1 MKVHQTKNTHAPVL
15 LREVLQY
22 VAPEKGDALLDATA
36 GYGGHAA
43 AILGVTG
50 QDGKSVLIDRDDNAI
65 SQLKKRFAGQKLD
78 IMHDDFAHAAQELSG
93 QGRKFDVILAD
104 LGVSSP
110 HLDNASRGFSFQL
123 DGPLDM
129 RMDTSRGLT
138 AADIVNSSSAQTLS
152 DILKAYGE
160 EPRAKR
166 VAQAII
172 DARPLQTTQELAQ
185 VVADV
190 YGGRG
195 RYKTHPATKTFQA
208 LRIAVN
214 DELAQVRFALPLWIE
229 MLNHGGRIA
238 VISFHSLEDRIVKE
252 VFKEYGGDR
261 YDATI
266 RLVTKKPVVG
276 DKNEIVS
283 NPRARSA
290 KLRVAV
296 KK

>member
-1 MKVHQTKNTHAPVL
+1 MKVHQQINQHAPVL

-22 VAPEKGDALLDATA
+22 LAPEKGDSLLDATA
-36 GYGGHAA
+36 GYGGHAE
-43 AILGVTG
+43 AILEVTS
-50 QDGKSVLIDRDDNAI
+50 QTAESVLIDRDENSI
-65 SQLKKRFAGQKLD
+65 VQLKKRFNGSELT
-78 IMHDDFAHAAQELSG
+78 IMHDDFAHATQALASK
-93 QGRKFDVILAD
+93 GRKFNLILAD

-129 RMDTSRGLT
+129 RMDSSRGLT
-138 AADIVNSSSAQTLS
+138 AADIVNSSSEDTLVGL
-152 DILKAYGE
+152 LKAYGE
-160 EPRAKR
+160 DPKAKK
-166 VAQAII
+166 VAQAIV
-172 DARPLQTTQELAQ
+172 ASRPISTTFGLANI
-185 VVADV
+185 VADV

-208 LRIAVN
+208 LRIVVN
-214 DELAQVRFALPLWIE
+214 DELAQLRFALPLWLE
-229 MLNHGGRIA
+229 MLQTGGRIA
-238 VISFHSLEDRIVKE
+238 IISFHSLEDRIVKQI
-252 VFKEYGGDR
+252 FSDQGGER

-266 RLVTKKPVVG
+266 KLLTKKPIIG
-276 DKNEIVS
+276 DKNEIVL

>member
-1 MKVHQTKNTHAPVL
+1 MKVHQQKNQHAPVL

-22 VAPEKGDALLDATA
+22 LAPEKGDSLLDATA
-36 GYGGHAA
+36 GYGGHAE
-43 AILGVTG
+43 AILEITS
-50 QDGKSVLIDRDDNAI
+50 QTAKSVLIDRDENSI
-65 SQLKKRFAGQKLD
+65 VQLKKRFNGSELI
-78 IMHDDFAHAAQELSG
+78 IMHDDFAHATQALASK
-93 QGRKFDVILAD
+93 GRKFNLILAD

-129 RMDTSRGLT
+129 RMDSSRGLT
-138 AADIVNSSSAQTLS
+138 AADIVNSSSEDTLVGL
-152 DILKAYGE
+152 LKAYGE
-160 EPRAKR
+160 DPKAKK
-166 VAQAII
+166 VAQAIV
-172 DARPLQTTQELAQ
+172 ASRPISTTFGLANI
-185 VVADV
+185 VADV

-208 LRIAVN
+208 LRIVVN
-214 DELAQVRFALPLWIE
+214 DELAQLRFALPLWLE
-229 MLNHGGRIA
+229 MLQTGGRIA
-238 VISFHSLEDRIVKE
+238 IISFHSLEDRIVKQI
-252 VFKEYGGDR
+252 FSDQGGER

-266 RLVTKKPVVG
+266 KLLTKKPIIG
-276 DKNEIVS
+276 DKNEIVL